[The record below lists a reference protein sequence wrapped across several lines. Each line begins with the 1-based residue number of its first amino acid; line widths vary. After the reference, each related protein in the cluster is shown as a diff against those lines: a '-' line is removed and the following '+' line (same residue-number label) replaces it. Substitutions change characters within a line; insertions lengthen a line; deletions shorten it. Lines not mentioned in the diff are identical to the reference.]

1 MLTAADIKLYSS
13 LKQKKF
19 RESEGKF
26 LIEGKHLVE
35 ECLSSA
41 FRLEMLIIDD
51 KTFSDKELLIK
62 AADNNVK
69 IEKTSAQNI
78 RKISDTETP
87 QGIIGVVNMKKP
99 VKPDFNE
106 MKLVVA
112 LDAVNDP
119 GNLGTI
125 LRTAYWFGTDIILIG
140 NGSVDIYNS
149 KVLRSS
155 QGAVFKTNFLTN
167 NILGSELNNL
177 SGSGFT
183 VYCLTTHTNKLLSKS
198 EINTK
203 SVFVFGN
210 EANGISEQILKSGYE
225 NVKIDSYSN
234 CDSLNLAVS
243 TGIVLDRYRNTL
255 NLQ

>member
-19 RESEGKF
+19 RESERKF

-35 ECLSSA
+35 ECLSSLY
-41 FRLEMLIIDD
+41 RIELLIIDE
-51 KTFSDKELLIK
+51 KSFSDKELLTK
-62 AADNNVK
+62 AANNNVK

-78 RKISDTETP
+78 KKISDTETP
-87 QGIIGVVNMKKP
+87 QGIIGIVSMKKSA
-99 VKPDFNE
+99 KPDYKE
-106 MKLVVA
+106 MNLIIA
-112 LDAVNDP
+112 LDGVNDP

-125 LRTAYWFGTDIILIG
+125 LRTAYWYGADNILLG

-149 KVLRSS
+149 KVIRSS
-155 QGAVFKTNFLTN
+155 QGAIFKTNFLTN
-167 NILGSELNNL
+167 INLINELDHL

-183 VYCLTTHTNKLLSKS
+183 VYCLTTHSNKLLNKS
-198 EINTK
+198 NINSR

-210 EANGISEQILKSGYE
+210 EANGISEPILKSGYE

-243 TGIVLDRYRNTL
+243 AGIVLDRYRNSL
-255 NLQ
+255 IV